1 MAVSKKK
8 QPVKETKTIPYGL
21 KVFGITRIFANE
33 VEIKKGKNKGDT
45 FLSYSCSIS
54 KKDENGEYKN
64 LYMPIYF
71 SKDLEAP
78 EETILADITEAF
90 FMISG
95 KEGYEKISL
104 YIKDYEE
111 VDKDDF

>member
-8 QPVKETKTIPYGL
+8 QPVKETKTTPYGL
-21 KVFGITRIFANE
+21 KVFGITRIFANA
-33 VEIKKGKNKGDT
+33 VNITKGKNKGAS

-54 KKDENGEYKN
+54 KKTEDGDYIN
-64 LYMPIYF
+64 LYMPVYF
-71 SKDLEAP
+71 SKDLVVP

-104 YIKDYEE
+104 YVKDYEE